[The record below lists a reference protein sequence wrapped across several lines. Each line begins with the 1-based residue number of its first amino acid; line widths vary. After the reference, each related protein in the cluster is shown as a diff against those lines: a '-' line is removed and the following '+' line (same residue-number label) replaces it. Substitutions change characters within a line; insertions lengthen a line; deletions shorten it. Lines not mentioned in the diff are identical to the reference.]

1 MKQLMLAAMAVMF
14 LVGISTVSFAD
25 EKSAPK
31 TETKGDMKGDAKGD
45 MKGDK
50 KKDEKKGH

>member
-14 LVGISTVSFAD
+14 LVGLTTVSFAD
-25 EKSAPK
+25 EKGAPK
-31 TETKGDMKGDAKGD
+31 TET
-45 MKGDK
+45 KGDK

>member
-31 TETKGDMKGDAKGD
+31 TETKSDA
-45 MKGDK
+45 KGDK

>member
-31 TETKGDMKGDAKGD
+31 TETKGDMKGE
-45 MKGDK
+45 K

>member
-1 MKQLMLAAMAVMF
+1 MKQLMVAAMAVMF
-14 LVGISTVSFAD
+14 LVGLSTVSFAD
-25 EKSAPK
+25 EKGAPK
-31 TETKGDMKGDAKGD
+31 TETKGD

>member
-14 LVGISTVSFAD
+14 LVGVSTISFAD
-25 EKSAPK
+25 EKSTPK
-31 TETKGDMKGDAKGD
+31 TDTKSDV
-45 MKGDK
+45 KGDK

>member
-1 MKQLMLAAMAVMF
+1 MKQLMVAAMAVMF

-31 TETKGDMKGDAKGD
+31 TETKGDMKGE
-45 MKGDK
+45 K

>member
-1 MKQLMLAAMAVMF
+1 MKQLMVAAMAVMF
-14 LVGISTVSFAD
+14 LVGLSTVSFAD

-31 TETKGDMKGDAKGD
+31 TETKGD
-45 MKGDK
+45 KGDK